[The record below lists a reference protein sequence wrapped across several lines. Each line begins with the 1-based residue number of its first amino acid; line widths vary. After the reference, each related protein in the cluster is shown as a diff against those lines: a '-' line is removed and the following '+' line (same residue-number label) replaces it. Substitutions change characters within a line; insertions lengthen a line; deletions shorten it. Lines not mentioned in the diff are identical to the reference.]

1 MFLMTLALFACTKS
15 TGDSASSWTDDDND
29 GYPAEEDC
37 DDNDAAVNPG
47 ADEICDGLDNDCD
60 EQIDVDAVDGGT
72 WYADVDQD
80 GFGDESN
87 PVFDCTQPA
96 DLIAEGGDCD
106 DASATVFPG
115 ADELCNEIDDDCDG
129 ETDEDAVDPST
140 FYTDADS
147 DGYGDAE
154 SPVEACSAPS
164 GTVEDDSDCDDG
176 NVLANP
182 GEAEICDDGFDNDC
196 DGTDNGCATTGAVPV
211 SDADVVLNG
220 ASAGDGAGQPLR
232 GVGDLSGDG
241 LDDLAVSAR
250 DADLSA
256 EDAGAVYLVEGGLS
270 AGQYEL
276 ADQAWA
282 VITGGAAGDNLKG
295 VWGVGDMDGD
305 GDGDLAVSS
314 QLTDE
319 VGNNAGTVYLFY
331 GALSG
336 EVSVSSAD
344 ATVSAEAA
352 GDQFGVITFSGDLD
366 DDGTPDLLAT
376 APNNDDNGSNA
387 GSAYLFAG
395 PVSDMEADQGTL
407 VIRGEDEGDKLGGGL
422 SRAGDVDGDGVGDF
436 LIGVPYDDDGG
447 EDAGAVLVFYG
458 GSDLSGTVSASDAD
472 LKVTGSAGDELGWGL
487 SEAGDHDGDGLG
499 DWLASARRR
508 DAGGLNAAGGIYL
521 VPGSLASDSDAGT
534 AKLALIKGA
543 GAEDKISNNHGG
555 QDVNADGSPDVLVGA
570 KDVSGAGEASGAAYL
585 FYGPLSGTWGADE
598 ADAVFSGEAAGDE
611 VGAPVNLT
619 GDLNGDGIG
628 DFGVGGRGVDEGT
641 GAAYIFFGSGL

>member
-472 LKVTGSAGDELGWGL
+472 LKVTGSAGDELGWGRRPRRRRAGRL
-487 SEAGDHDGDGLG
+487 AGFGPPTRRRGSERGRRHLPGARQPGLG
-499 DWLASARRR
+499 LGRGDRQAGAHQGRGRRGQDLQQPRRPGRERRR
-508 DAGGLNAAGGIYL
+508 QPRCAGGRQGRQRRGRGLGRGL
-521 VPGSLASDSDAGT
+521 
-534 AKLALIKGA
+534 
-543 GAEDKISNNHGG
+543 
-555 QDVNADGSPDVLVGA
+555 
-570 KDVSGAGEASGAAYL
+570 
-585 FYGPLSGTWGADE
+585 PLLRT
-598 ADAVFSGEAAGDE
+598 
-611 VGAPVNLT
+611 PVR
-619 GDLNGDGIG
+619 DLGCGRG
-628 DFGVGGRGVDEGT
+628 RRGLQRGGRRRRGGRAREPDRRPQRRRHRRLRRRRSRGR
-641 GAAYIFFGSGL
+641 